1 MSGRRIS
8 IWVLATALVAVP
20 ASAELFTVSLQ
31 NGTTFESL
39 YRPEEAPWDTNKVL
53 VRTDV
58 GNWISIAKSDIA
70 SVVSETEVGGFG
82 TVIDNSTIELGF
94 SANDAPTPEQLAEQA
109 KANPLAALQAQQP
122 EQTPYTIQQF
132 VNPSQTQ
139 GIPAGYLGF
148 GNNVQQV
155 PQLQPAPPPR
165 P

>member
-8 IWVLATALVAVP
+8 IWVLAAALAAVP

-82 TVIDNSTIELGF
+82 TVIDNSTVELGM

-132 VNPSQTQ
+132 VDPTQTQ
-139 GIPAGYLGF
+139 GIPTSYLGY
-148 GNNVQQV
+148 GNTV
-155 PQLQPAPPPR
+155 PQLQQTPPQQP
-165 P
+165 